1 MVLLITT
8 LLLIVVVASIIILL
22 TTFTLISSVVVVV
35 ILLRLVTSRVVSV
48 VTLTLTLIITNLS
61 SFSLYIY
68 SLFDTL
74 AFFTL
79 FLTLLI
85 ALLSWTS
92 RVVYR
97 TKVNLTND
105 LKLNTHI
112 RGRRTIHTI
121 ISLSFCLRL
130 LYDYRTL
137 FLDFLFWSL
146 DLSRLD
152 RFTLLL
158 FLLRLCWSLNFS
170 RLHLFSLNLDF
181 LRLFLLGLSFCLRLF
196 FLRSF
201 HIIDI
206 PKNSQTTLRL
216 LFFSFWFLGF
226 ALWLFLRLIL

>member
-22 TTFTLISSVVVVV
+22 TAFALISSVMVVV
-35 ILLRLVTSRVVSV
+35 ILLRLVISRVVSI

-79 FLTLLI
+79 LLTLLI

-97 TKVNLTND
+97 TKVNLSND

-112 RGRRTIHTI
+112 RSRRTIHTI

-137 FLDFLFWSL
+137 FLYFLFWGL
-146 DLSRLD
+146 YLSRLD

-158 FLLRLCWSLNFS
+158 FLLRLCWGLNLS

-206 PKNSQTTLRL
+206 PKNSQTALRL
-216 LFFSFWFLGF
+216 LFFSLSFFSF
-226 ALWLFLRLIL
+226 TLWLFLRLIL